1 MGSIARILRRK
12 RDLATY
18 HEYDLEEEIIMAEQ
32 LTEEQFQTK
41 VLGAD
46 GPVLVDFFATWCG
59 PCKMMAPV
67 LDEVAAEVAGKASV
81 YKVDIDRE
89 IELAQAYNVMSVP
102 TLIVFQGGQPVKQFV
117 GVQPKQILVNALS

>member
-1 MGSIARILRRK
+1 
-12 RDLATY
+12 
-18 HEYDLEEEIIMAEQ
+18 MAEQ

-41 VLGAD
+41 VLGASE
-46 GPVLVDFFATWCG
+46 PVLVDFFATWCG

-102 TLIVFQGGQPVKQFV
+102 TLIVFRGGQPARQFV
-117 GVQPKQILVNALS
+117 GVQPKQVLVNALA